1 MAQIDQPIGRR
12 SQFSFWFAV
21 FSIAA
26 STLSLISLV
35 QKSLNI
41 GLAPMLA
48 EIVAFYRKL
57 YYPIVD
63 LLLAYVPLPDLYAL
77 VFSRVFDLETYK
89 DLTALSLLAG
99 MYITRSSLFRTNYWD
114 EIVAGNDRL
123 TAVAMTIA
131 CAVVFVLGG
140 AVSFTLVPLVAY
152 VYGPIVFL
160 SPSTWRSGYLF
171 TDSNIFVKFSISMF
185 WMSCAAAAFFALNSQ
200 F

>member
-1 MAQIDQPIGRR
+1 
-12 SQFSFWFAV
+12 
-21 FSIAA
+21 
-26 STLSLISLV
+26 
-35 QKSLNI
+35 
-41 GLAPMLA
+41 MLA

-160 SPSTWRSGYLF
+160 SPTRGARAICSPIATS
-171 TDSNIFVKFSISMF
+171 S
-185 WMSCAAAAFFALNSQ
+185 
-200 F
+200 